1 MFQRAFF
8 CFALN
13 TLKIEVSVYHLIVTY
28 TGDGKGKT
36 SAAIGAAIRAIGANQ
51 KVLFVNFLKGRES
64 HEFSVFKELK
74 EKGLLHKSFGI
85 PDFVSENNF
94 EEHRE
99 QVMEGIKFVLDNK
112 EGYDMIVLDEINV
125 ACALGVINPKD
136 AISLIE
142 SLNCPSKVII
152 ATGRGAPKE
161 LEEIS
166 DMVSRIQE
174 VKHPYTKGEG
184 ARLGLDF

>member
-1 MFQRAFF
+1 M
-8 CFALN
+8 
-13 TLKIEVSVYHLIVTY
+13 IVTY
-28 TGDGKGKT
+28 TGEGKGKT

-64 HEFSVFKELK
+64 HEFSVFEELK
-74 EKGLLHKSFGI
+74 ERGIFHKCFGI
-85 PDFVSENNF
+85 SDFVSKENF
-94 EEHRE
+94 EKHRE
-99 QVMEGIKFVLDNK
+99 KVLEGIKFVSENK
-112 EGYDMIVLDEINV
+112 ENYDMIVLDEINV
-125 ACALGVINPKD
+125 ACALGIIQPKD

-161 LEEIS
+161 LEQIS

-174 VKHPYTKGEG
+174 VKHPYKKGED